1 MAFSYDKLW
10 KKLEEKNMN
19 ITDLRKATGMS
30 SATTAKLAK
39 NQNINMAS
47 LDKICQVLECRIE
60 EVIEFTPEN
69 QSVNQSVNLRDK

>member
-1 MAFSYDKLW
+1 MAFSYDNLW
-10 KKLEEKNMN
+10 KRLEEKNMN

-60 EVIEFTPEN
+60 EVIEFIPN
-69 QSVNQSVNLRDK
+69 N